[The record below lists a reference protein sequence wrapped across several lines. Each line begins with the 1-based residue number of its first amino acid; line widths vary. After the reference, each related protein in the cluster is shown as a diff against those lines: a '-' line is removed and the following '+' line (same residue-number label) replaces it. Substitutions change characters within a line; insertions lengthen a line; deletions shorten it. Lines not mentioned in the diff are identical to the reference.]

1 MLLKQI
7 NKQTNKNPSQP
18 TKLQSTK
25 QTKKG
30 EKQCQVTYSYKQA
43 LEELLFEVLIQI

>member
-7 NKQTNKNPSQP
+7 NKQTKPSQP

-25 QTKKG
+25 QTKKE

-43 LEELLFEVLIQI
+43 LEESLFEVPIQI